1 MGNNEGTLRPVRTKE
16 EARERGRAGGI
27 ASGIARRARAKERQE
42 WQELFK
48 LALRNGDKEKIKSL
62 SDAKGK
68 NMAISKAMKV
78 KLVTEALKGNLKAYE
93 LIMHYAGLDEPDS
106 AETAAEQTNQSFMD
120 ALNEKA
126 SEVWEDEKQEE

>member
-1 MGNNEGTLRPVRTKE
+1 MGNNEGNLRPVRTKE

>member
-1 MGNNEGTLRPVRTKE
+1 MANNEGNLRPVRTKE

>member
-1 MGNNEGTLRPVRTKE
+1 MANNEGNLRPVRTKE

-68 NMAISKAMKV
+68 NMAISKAMKI

-106 AETAAEQTNQSFMD
+106 TETAAEQTNQSFMD

>member
-1 MGNNEGTLRPVRTKE
+1 MANNEGNLRPVRTKE

-120 ALNEKA
+120 ALNERA